1 MTMAKIG
8 KQRRKLQIRLRQK
21 RRETI
26 KKLKEA
32 YKKAATKEE
41 KEKIIEKFRRKLP
54 HLNPADYLK

>member
-1 MTMAKIG
+1 MAKIG
-8 KQRRKLQIRLRQK
+8 KQRRRLQIRLKQK

-32 YKKAATKEE
+32 YKKATTKEE

-54 HLNPADYLK
+54 HLNLTDYLK